1 VAGSP
6 TDAIFFK
13 QNRCPGSG
21 CKKEVLQELRIL
33 FFAFGCPKTVQ
44 RDPRVLLEWFP
55 NFVVFSNVHTR
66 TRSRIY
72 FHTYTSKFCGIFCL
86 RACTHVIER
95 SVQRIMRMDA
105 GSPFLCV
112 RFFGS
117 AFIYIYIYISI
128 YFFPKYFIFCRISL
142 VRIEYIKKKTL
153 SLSLSLPLSLS
164 LLRMINVK
172 DDNIMIYLNYNIHY
186 SRSNGCATTRCKNV
200 KT

>member
-1 VAGSP
+1 VKVAGSP

-117 AFIYIYIYISI
+117 AFIYINIYLSVFTFFLNTL
-128 YFFPKYFIFCRISL
+128 YFAASL
-142 VRIEYIKKKTL
+142 LLESNTLKKKLCLCLCLCLCL
-153 SLSLSLPLSLS
+153 SHF
-164 LLRMINVK
+164 
-172 DDNIMIYLNYNIHY
+172 Y
-186 SRSNGCATTRCKNV
+186 AW
-200 KT
+200 